1 MRIFIQLGKPK
12 SVKTDRD
19 GAFSSLALKR
29 WLEEEEIEL
38 QLNTAKNGVADVKR
52 LHKTINEKI
61 RIINSS
67 DDE

>member
-29 WLEEEEIEL
+29 WLDEEKIEL
-38 QLNTAKNGVADVKR
+38 QFNKAKNRVSDVER
-52 LHKTINEKI
+52 LHKTINMMMK
-61 RIINSS
+61 N
-67 DDE
+67 